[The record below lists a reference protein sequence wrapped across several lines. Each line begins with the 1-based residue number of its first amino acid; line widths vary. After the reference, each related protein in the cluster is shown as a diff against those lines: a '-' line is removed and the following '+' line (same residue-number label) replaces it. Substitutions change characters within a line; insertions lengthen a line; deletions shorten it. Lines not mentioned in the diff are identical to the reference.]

1 MADHLIKC
9 WPQQFWAIRSGL
21 KTFEYRK
28 NDRGYRVGDT
38 LVIREYDP
46 ATEAFS
52 GAEARRRVTHM
63 LASGFGLPEGYAVL
77 GLGDESAPGSTDRL
91 IVTEGPWQW
100 WAGRS
105 EEWFDVG
112 PEGTKAAIIKA
123 ATNDSLGE
131 NDDDGSWKLSFHI
144 VEARQDPLRIADWLD
159 LDALIER
166 AEDNVADSDRVASEN
181 DDGPWFEC
189 SPEQEKDLRQ
199 RVARACDEW
208 QAAHGL
214 AFKTATFSHTRNSEH
229 VVVDLAINA
238 LAAPSEGDR
247 DA

>member
-1 MADHLIKC
+1 MTEI
-9 WPQQFWAIRSGL
+9 P
-21 KTFEYRK
+21 KTIDEAWGAF
-28 NDRGYRVGDT
+28 NSRVFNHGK
-38 LVIREYDP
+38 
-46 ATEAFS
+46 
-52 GAEARRRVTHM
+52 
-63 LASGFGLPEGYAVL
+63 
-77 GLGDESAPGSTDRL
+77 DESAYNSFRAALSCLFAHTPSPVDRL
-91 IVTEGPWQW
+91 IVTEGAWQW

-105 EEWFDVG
+105 EEWFEVG
-112 PEGTKAAIIKA
+112 PEATKEAIIQA

-131 NDDDGSWKLSFHI
+131 TDDDGSWKLSFHI

-199 RVARACDEW
+199 RVAQACDEW
-208 QAAHGL
+208 QAANGL

-229 VVVDLAINA
+229 VVVDVPIEGPAANA
-238 LAAPSEGDR
+238 EGGGE
-247 DA
+247 